1 MYEDTGE
8 VLGVATSAV
17 VLPATASA
25 LTGINFFILLAGF
38 VAFLVVYNL
47 VVKVIAKSLN
57 KKS

>member
-1 MYEDTGE
+1 MYENTGE
-8 VLGVATSAV
+8 VLGVATSAI

-25 LTGINFFILLAGF
+25 LTGINFFILLASF

-47 VVKVIAKSLN
+47 IVKVIAKSLN